1 MNQRVL
7 ALIVIVAI
15 VFGGGF
21 YAYRHLVPSADKN
34 KGPVYA
40 TEAVVK
46 GDITVGV
53 DANGTLDPSE
63 GGGIMAPG
71 GYGPSGPI
79 AGPSSYVVEEV
90 LCKEGEHVTPGQV
103 LVRLSASQLLADIK
117 TKRQKYEAD
126 RQTLARMLGVTPDKL
141 DTIDPSRGIT
151 LRAPIDGRVTGLT
164 VKEGEPLEQGA
175 IVARV
180 VNDSKFR
187 MLAKLVP
194 LEVGEVSVGT
204 HLVLKF
210 DQFDGFTEAVAVDVN
225 PDPVPED
232 SSTLNDILGPSFE
245 GSQQQS
251 FQFVYYVILEGTN
264 AGLVRPGMLAQVGVP
279 KIVYR
284 TNPAGQQVPVET
296 VSFFRYLGKVESYS
310 SEEQVLSG
318 ADAIVTKVWVH
329 DMQRVRSGDALVTLA
344 GNDAQETVLVMLEQV
359 RQEERELRDLEAQIE
374 GLDIK
379 ATMDGIVANVEAK
392 PGTTVQPGQWFGSIF
407 NTASMR
413 MWVQVDDIDVLL
425 VKTGAPVRVTVDAVP
440 GKAFSGT
447 VEYVGM
453 MGKDESGVTQ
463 FQVTISV
470 EGGPELRPGMQ
481 ANARIEGGSAQGVLL
496 VPLEAIFEEDGQAKV
511 EVLLPKSVTKVV
523 PVELGLMNDR
533 VAEVKGGLAEGDLV
547 ITGST
552 ADLLPSQTIQGE
564 NILPGGSG
572 GGGGTGPGSGS
583 GSGSG
588 GPK

>member
-7 ALIVIVAI
+7 ALIVIVAV

-21 YAYRHLVPSADKN
+21 YAYRRLVPSADEN

-40 TEAVVK
+40 TEPVVK

-79 AGPSSYVVEEV
+79 PGPSSYVVQEV

-117 TKRQKYEAD
+117 AKRQKYESD
-126 RQTLARMLGVTPDKL
+126 LQTLARMLGVTPDKL
-141 DTIDPSRGIT
+141 DTIDPARGIT
-151 LRAPIDGRVTGLT
+151 LRAPIDGRVTGFA
-164 VKEGEPLEQGA
+164 VREGQSLKQGE

-180 VNDSKFR
+180 VNDSRFR

-194 LEVGEVSVGT
+194 LEIGQVSAGAHV
-204 HLVLKF
+204 VLRF
-210 DQFDGFTEAVAVDVN
+210 DQFEGFTEGEVVDVN

-232 SSTLNDILGPSFE
+232 IATLNDLLGPSSG
-245 GSQQQS
+245 GSQQQG
-251 FQFVYYVILEGTN
+251 FQFVYYVTVEGPN
-264 AGLVRPGMLAQVGVP
+264 AGLVRPGMLAQVGVR
-279 KIVYR
+279 KLTYQ
-284 TNPAGQQVPVET
+284 TNPAGQQIPVET
-296 VSFFRYLGKVESYS
+296 VSFFRYRGKVESYTK
-310 SEEQVLSG
+310 EEQVLSG
-318 ADAIVTKVWVH
+318 ADAIATKVWVH
-329 DMQRVRSGDALVTLA
+329 EMQRVREGDALVTLA
-344 GNDAQETVLVMLEQV
+344 GDDAQETVLVMLEQV

-379 ATMDGIVANVEAK
+379 ATMGGIVANIQAK

-407 NTASMR
+407 NTANMR

-440 GKAFSGT
+440 GKVFNGT

-463 FQVTISV
+463 FQVTINV

-481 ANARIEGGSAQGVLL
+481 ANAHIEGGSAQSVLL

-511 EVLLPKSVTKVV
+511 EVLLPKGVTKVV

-564 NILPGGSG
+564 NILPGGN
-572 GGGGTGPGSGS
+572 GGGTGSGSGS